1 MTKYSV
7 YQLQG
12 SENRDNRFEVTF
24 GENPLAT
31 VKEAFSKGNYTFVA
45 EIQADGLDHCF
56 EIGNI
61 GPESAIT
68 RKRKMTSLS
77 AGDVLIDWKAGEM
90 HLIANI
96 GFTQVI

>member
-24 GENPLAT
+24 GENPAST
-31 VKEAFSKGNYTFVA
+31 AKEAFANNAYTFVG
-45 EIQADGLDHCF
+45 EIQANDLNDCF
-56 EIGNI
+56 QIGNI

-68 RKRKMTSLS
+68 RKRPMASLS
-77 AGDVLIDWKAGEM
+77 SGHGKR
-90 HLIANI
+90 
-96 GFTQVI
+96 